1 MTKTVFRSTLT
12 CIEHFPTAFALISH
26 NYMYVCIYK
35 YIEIN
40 VGVESTLV

>member
-12 CIEHFPTAFALISH
+12 CIEHFPTAFASISH
-26 NYMYVCIYK
+26 NYMYVCM

-40 VGVESTLV
+40 VGVESTLA